1 MALADLSDWLDL
13 YSARG
18 NVWFVKRLTGN
29 DTLAN
34 ETHQFGPYI
43 PREFLFRLFPSINR
57 REVKNPDSRFDLY
70 IDSHADHRLIRAV
83 YYNNR
88 FHDNPKSG
96 RDETR
101 LTGFG
106 GRVSALLDPEST
118 GAIAVFSFSLDADGT
133 ATDCHVWVSR
143 HETEDDLIEDRV
155 GPVEPGKFVYWQ
167 AGAPV
172 QGDLLARLPRSTCIL
187 APNEVPPDWLIKFP
201 TGEEIVRKAIELRPD
216 AGVPPDK
223 RLSRRRECEYEIF
236 KSVESAFHTPRIKQ
250 GFGDLDTFLATAQSI
265 LQSRKSRAGKS
276 LELHAREIMT
286 EEGLRAGVDFQH
298 APVVEGNKR
307 PDFIFPSLIAY
318 DDPAFPAAKLRMLA
332 AKTTLRDRWRQMT
345 READRIE
352 VKHLLTLQEG
362 LSANQFREIQEARV
376 QLVVPAGLHDAYS
389 EDIRPHLMTFE
400 SFIGDVRLLRF

>member
-13 YSARG
+13 SSARG

-43 PREFLFRLFPSINR
+43 PREFLFRLFPAINR

-118 GAIAVFSFSLDADGT
+118 GAIAVFSFSLDADGA
-133 ATDCHVWVSR
+133 ATECHVWVSR

-172 QGDLLARLPRSTCIL
+172 QGDLLARLSRSNCIL
-187 APNEVPPDWLIKFP
+187 TPNEVPPDWLIKFP
-201 TGEEIVRKAIELRPD
+201 TGEDIVRKAIELRAD
-216 AGVPPDK
+216 AGAPPDK
-223 RLSRRRECEYEIF
+223 RLIRRRECEYEIF
-236 KSVESAFHTPRIKQ
+236 KSVESAFHTPKIQQ
-250 GFGDLDTFLATAQSI
+250 GFGNLDTFLATAQSI

-286 EEGLRAGVDFQH
+286 EEGLTAGVDFQH
-298 APVVEGNKR
+298 APIVEGNKR
-307 PDFIFPSLIAY
+307 PDFIFPSQTAY

-362 LSANQFREIQEARV
+362 LSVNQFREIQEARL
-376 QLVVPAGLHDAYS
+376 QLVVPVGLHGAYS